1 MTISGSSASLTPEA
15 DLSLGTH
22 TVHFKAVDGAGNV
35 KQDSWTFVVAAA
47 FPTSITASGPDSIT
61 VGTPTHIEFKL
72 IGDAAAVSGAKVL
85 LQTRVGNGAYDD
97 GRELAAATNGMVE
110 VPVAPSHTSTYRL
123 SVVGDAAVSAT
134 WQIVVIQKLRLA
146 ASAHVMRFG
155 RHLRLRPWIPGDS
168 ARFKVTLEVRLGSGR
183 WVTIGSPRL
192 NTALNILPLRR
203 GRFQFRA
210 VGPKTGQNH
219 TTSSRTITVIVR

>member
-1 MTISGSSASLTPEA
+1 M
-15 DLSLGTH
+15 
-22 TVHFKAVDGAGNV
+22 